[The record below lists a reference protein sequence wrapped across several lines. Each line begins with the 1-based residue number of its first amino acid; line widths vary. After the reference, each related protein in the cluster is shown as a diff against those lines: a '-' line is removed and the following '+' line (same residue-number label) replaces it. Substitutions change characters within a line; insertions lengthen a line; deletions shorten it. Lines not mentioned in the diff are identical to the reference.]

1 MKKRIFIFLFTAFI
15 SASGVYAQSGMK
27 DLILNK
33 DLKIEKLIVKN
44 EDITFTLGSISIS
57 EEIWLEYDRNGKEIG
72 KANIEEFTENQITIK
87 WIFADNGAD
96 VGDVTIYN
104 YEKNDGKII
113 FRILFDDEQQGFFEA
128 TL

>member
-1 MKKRIFIFLFTAFI
+1 MKKQIFTYLIILIIATT
-15 SASGVYAQSGMK
+15 GVYAQSGMK

-44 EDITFTLGSISIS
+44 EDITFTLGSVSIS
-57 EEIWLEYDRNGKEIG
+57 EEIWLEYDRDGKEIG
-72 KANIEEFTENQITIK
+72 KANVEEFTENTIKIK
-87 WIFADNGAD
+87 WIFAENGAD

-104 YEKNDGKII
+104 YEKNDGKMI
-113 FRILFDDEQQGFFEA
+113 FSILFDNKEQGFFEA